1 MVPSILKTSMGND
14 GAFWFQAYQ
23 KLVWG
28 SMVPNGSKC
37 FTNVLSCII
46 NYDGIHNAS
55 LQIQTA
61 SDGLGCRI

>member
-28 SMVPNGSKC
+28 SMVPNALQICSV
-37 FTNVLSCII
+37 VLSIMMAFTMRHCRFKQP
-46 NYDGIHNAS
+46 
-55 LQIQTA
+55 QIA
-61 SDGLGCRI
+61 